1 MKIDVRVTDSL
12 ERIVKETRRSA
23 GALMRSLG
31 CVFGLLLTVLCY
43 PRLDSSSD
51 MRELLMRVGVIRT
64 SGCVHMLRIL
74 SLSRVTCA
82 IEKRQ
87 HPTEPE
93 QKMRTRLVQG
103 SADFEMIRALHA
115 GDHGRMHAAW
125 KLHQM
130 AMD

>member
-43 PRLDSSSD
+43 PCWDSSSA
-51 MRELLMRVGVIRT
+51 MHELWMRVGVIRT
-64 SGCVHMLRIL
+64 SGCVHMLDIL
-74 SLSRVTCA
+74 PISRETCA

-87 HPTEPE
+87 PPTQSE

-103 SADFEMIRALHA
+103 SADFEMIRAPRA
-115 GDHGRMHAAW
+115 GDHGRLHAAW
-125 KLHQM
+125 KPHRM